1 MKSRKSATGAE
12 DSYFKGMSIKECT
25 SVHQSVG
32 SVRSKPC
39 VKMCNDLNCTHVM
52 KLMGAWTGNQGGV
65 GISYFLW
72 QCPICKSIDFESV

>member
-12 DSYFKGMSIKECT
+12 DSYFNGTYTNGCT
-25 SVHQSVG
+25 SVPQSVG
-32 SVRSKPC
+32 SARLRLC
-39 VKMCNDLNCTHVM
+39 VKMCNDLNCAHVM